1 MLRLALTAFSLLL
14 SLHCQAECSPA
25 TVLAGHWQSDASQKG
40 SYWQEQWRKLDADNW
55 RGEGRTVNQAGIETG
70 REELRLLRLSGQW
83 FYLAKVSH
91 NPLPVAFALT
101 ACTASRLQFD
111 NPAHDFPKRLVYQAD
126 NDRLLVDVSDGAGKG
141 FQLKF
146 KRQANP

>member
-1 MLRLALTAFSLLL
+1 MLRLVLIPFSLLL
-14 SLHCQAECSPA
+14 SQPCQAECSPA
-25 TVLAGHWQSDASQKG
+25 TVLAGHWQSDANQKG
-40 SYWQEQWRKLDADNW
+40 SYWQEQWSKLDVNNW
-55 RGEGRTVNQAGIETG
+55 QGQGRTVNQAGAETG
-70 REELRLLRLSGQW
+70 REELRLLRMSGQW

-101 ACTASRLQFD
+101 ECSASRLQFD

-126 NDRLLVDVSDGAGKG
+126 NDRLSVDVSDGAGKG

-146 KRQANP
+146 KRQTSQ